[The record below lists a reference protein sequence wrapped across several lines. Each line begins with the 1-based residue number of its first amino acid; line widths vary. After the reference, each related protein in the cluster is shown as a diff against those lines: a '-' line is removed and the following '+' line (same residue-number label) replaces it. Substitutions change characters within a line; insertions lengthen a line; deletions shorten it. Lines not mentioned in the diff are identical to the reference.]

1 MFLACLP
8 SSLCQSE
15 NSRVQRRLNL
25 DCASFASIRNRHT
38 MNAPEQTPYGKPLAV
53 LTTLFFMW
61 GLITS
66 LNDIL
71 IPHLK
76 GVFAL
81 SYVQAALIQVC
92 FFTAYFVVSLPAG
105 RLVHALGYQRGIVTG
120 LGIAGVGCL
129 LFYPAAATLSYPAFL
144 GALFVLASGIT
155 ILQVAANPYV
165 TRLGPVKT
173 ASSRLNLTQAF
184 NSLGTTVAPLLGA
197 MLILAGTQHV
207 TGGNAADK
215 ALAEAAS
222 VPGPSLTIA
231 PVLFILAAVFA
242 MLRLPAIQDDAVQDS
257 QQAGSVW
264 QHRHLVLGALGIFVY
279 VGGEVGIG
287 SFLVSLMEQPDV
299 GGLSQ
304 VDAGKLLALYWGG
317 AMVGRFF
324 GSAIMRHVAANK
336 VLAFNALL
344 SVLLIAVAM
353 LLGGKL
359 AMWLLLAVGLCNSIM
374 FPTIFSLALTG
385 LGRDTGAGS
394 GVLCMAIVGG
404 ALLPL
409 LQAGVADN
417 VSLLASFSVP
427 LLCYLFILFYGAV

>member
-1 MFLACLP
+1 M
-8 SSLCQSE
+8 
-15 NSRVQRRLNL
+15 
-25 DCASFASIRNRHT
+25 H
-38 MNAPEQTPYGKPLAV
+38 APEQTQYGKPLAV

-76 GVFAL
+76 GVFSL
-81 SYVQAALIQVC
+81 SYVQAALIQFS

-105 RLVHALGYQRGIVTG
+105 RLVHVLGYQRGIVTG
-120 LGIAGVGCL
+120 LGIAGIGCL
-129 LFYPAAATLSYPAFL
+129 LFYPAAAMLSYPAFL
-144 GALFVLASGIT
+144 AALFVLASGIT

-184 NSLGTTVAPLLGA
+184 NSLGTTVAPLLGS
-197 MLILAGTQHV
+197 MLILAGAQHV
-207 TGGNAADK
+207 TAGSAADK

-222 VPGPSLTIA
+222 VQGPYLMLA
-231 PVLFILAAVFA
+231 AALFVIAAVFA
-242 MLRLPAIQDDAVQDS
+242 TLRLPVIAEEAPAANKAD
-257 QQAGSVW
+257 GSVW

-279 VGGEVGIG
+279 VGAEVGIG

-304 VDAGKLLALYWGG
+304 VDAGKMLALYWGG

-324 GSAIMRHVAANK
+324 GSALMRHVAASK
-336 VLAFNALL
+336 VLACAALL
-344 SVLLIAVAM
+344 SVLLISLAM
-353 LLGGKL
+353 LAGGKL
-359 AMWLLLAVGLCNSIM
+359 AMWSLLAVGLCNSIM
-374 FPTIFSLALTG
+374 FPTIFSLALNG
-385 LGRDTGAGS
+385 LGRLTGAGS

-409 LQAGVADN
+409 LQAAVADH
-417 VSLLASFSVP
+417 VSLLASFGIP
-427 LLCYLFILFYGAV
+427 LLCYLFIFYYGVAGYRPRPQ

>member
-1 MFLACLP
+1 M
-8 SSLCQSE
+8 
-15 NSRVQRRLNL
+15 
-25 DCASFASIRNRHT
+25 H
-38 MNAPEQTPYGKPLAV
+38 APEQTQYGKPLAV

-81 SYVQAALIQVC
+81 SYVQAALIQFS

-120 LGIAGVGCL
+120 LGIAGIGCL
-129 LFYPAAATLSYPAFL
+129 LFYPAAAMLSYPAFL
-144 GALFVLASGIT
+144 AALFVLASGIT

-222 VPGPSLTIA
+222 VQGPYLMLA
-231 PVLFILAAVFA
+231 AVLFIIAAVFA
-242 MLRLPAIQDDAVQDS
+242 TLRLPVIDDQAVS
-257 QQAGSVW
+257 QQQADGSVW

-304 VDAGKLLALYWGG
+304 ADAGKLLALYWGG

-359 AMWLLLAVGLCNSIM
+359 AMWTLLAVGLCNSIM
-374 FPTIFSLALTG
+374 FPTIFSLTLRG
-385 LGRDTGAGS
+385 LGGLTKSASSILMMTPVGGCGFLIMGLAADHASSFVLPFFIPLAGY
-394 GVLCMAIVGG
+394 AIVM
-404 ALLPL
+404 AY
-409 LQAGVADN
+409 AW
-417 VSLLASFSVP
+417 SV
-427 LLCYLFILFYGAV
+427 VKKTN

>member
-1 MFLACLP
+1 MHAHGET
-8 SSLCQSE
+8 Q
-15 NSRVQRRLNL
+15 
-25 DCASFASIRNRHT
+25 H
-38 MNAPEQTPYGKPLAV
+38 GKSLAV

-71 IPHLK
+71 VPHLK

-81 SYVQAALIQVC
+81 SYVQAALIQFS

-105 RLVHALGYQRGIVTG
+105 RLVHLLGYQRGIVAG

-165 TRLGPVKT
+165 TRLGPVAT

-197 MLILAGTQHV
+197 MLILAGTQHI
-207 TGGNAADK
+207 TGVSAQEK

-222 VPGPSLTIA
+222 VQGPYLMLAAALFTI
-231 PVLFILAAVFA
+231 AAVFA
-242 MLRLPAIQDDAVQDS
+242 MLRLPAIHDEVAQDG
-257 QQAGSVW
+257 QASGSVW
-264 QHRHLVLGALGIFVY
+264 QHRHLVLGAVGIFVY
-279 VGGEVGIG
+279 VGAEVGIG

-304 VDAGKLLALYWGG
+304 ADAGKLLSLYWGC
-317 AMVGRFF
+317 AMVGRFA
-324 GSAIMRHVAANK
+324 GSAVMRHIAASK
-336 VLAFNALL
+336 VLACNALL
-344 SVLLIAVAM
+344 SVLLIAAAM
-353 LLGGKL
+353 LLGGKV
-359 AMWLLLAVGLCNSIM
+359 AMWSLLAVGLCNSIM
-374 FPTIFSLALTG
+374 FPTIFSLALSG
-385 LGRDTGAGS
+385 LGKLTGAGS

-404 ALLPL
+404 AVLPL
-409 LQAGVADN
+409 LQASVADN
-417 VSLLASFSVP
+417 ISLLASFGVP
-427 LLCYLFILFYGAV
+427 MLCYLFILYYGLAGYRPRV

>member
-1 MFLACLP
+1 MHAHAET
-8 SSLCQSE
+8 Q
-15 NSRVQRRLNL
+15 
-25 DCASFASIRNRHT
+25 H
-38 MNAPEQTPYGKPLAV
+38 GKSLAV

-76 GVFAL
+76 GVFSL
-81 SYVQAALIQVC
+81 SYVQAALIQFS

-129 LFYPAAATLSYPAFL
+129 LFYPAAAMLSYPTFL
-144 GALFVLASGIT
+144 AALFVLAAGIT

-197 MLILAGTQHV
+197 MLILAGTQHI
-207 TGGNAADK
+207 TGVSAQEK

-222 VPGPSLTIA
+222 VQGPYLMLA
-231 PVLFILAAVFA
+231 AALFVIAAVFA
-242 MLRLPAIQDDAVQDS
+242 MLRLPAIQDDAVQES

-279 VGGEVGIG
+279 VGAEVGIG

-304 VDAGKLLALYWGG
+304 VDAGKMLALYWGG
-317 AMVGRFF
+317 AMLGRFI
-324 GSAIMRHVAANK
+324 GSALMRHVAASK
-336 VLAFNALL
+336 VLACAALL
-344 SVLLIAVAM
+344 SVLLIALAM
-353 LLGGKL
+353 LAGGKL
-359 AMWLLLAVGLCNSIM
+359 AMWSLLAVGLCNSIM
-374 FPTIFSLALTG
+374 FPTIFSLALNG
-385 LGRDTGAGS
+385 LGRLTGAGS

-409 LQAGVADN
+409 LQAAVADHI
-417 VSLLASFSVP
+417 SLLASFGIP
-427 LLCYLFILFYGAV
+427 LLCYLFIFYYGAAGYRPRQR